1 MLSAPGF
8 QCTWPTEVPC
18 CAATDKRIV
27 SVFPLSRLCAWL
39 CRFKLLF
46 HCLRLRDALG
56 EHGYK
61 AFVRAKRREWD
72 EYRLQVSQWE
82 WNRYFEVV

>member
-1 MLSAPGF
+1 LSEDDLRERSIGVLPGSLGEALAELEKD
-8 QCTWPTEVPC
+8 PV
-18 CAATDKRIV
+18 V
-27 SVFPLSRLCAWL
+27 
-39 CRFKLLF
+39 
-46 HCLRLRDALG
+46 RDALG

>member
-1 MLSAPGF
+1 LEKDP
-8 QCTWPTEVPC
+8 VV
-18 CAATDKRIV
+18 RN
-27 SVFPLSRLCAWL
+27 
-39 CRFKLLF
+39 
-46 HCLRLRDALG
+46 ALG
-56 EHGYK
+56 EHGYS

>member
-1 MLSAPGF
+1 LPSWF
-8 QCTWPTEVPC
+8 
-18 CAATDKRIV
+18 KRGCKV
-27 SVFPLSRLCAWL
+27 
-39 CRFKLLF
+39 
-46 HCLRLRDALG
+46 LG

-61 AFVRAKRREWD
+61 AFMRAKRREWD

>member
-1 MLSAPGF
+1 MNEDDLRERSIGVLPGSLG
-8 QCTWPTEVPC
+8 E
-18 CAATDKRIV
+18 ALAELEKD
-27 SVFPLSRLCAWL
+27 SVVCN
-39 CRFKLLF
+39 
-46 HCLRLRDALG
+46 ALG

-61 AFVRAKRREWD
+61 AFMRAKRREWD